1 MLWGV
6 LAIVPLT
13 SAVIINFGFMGFF
26 GIELSHVTAILSS
39 IIIGVGVDFA
49 IHYIS
54 QYRRLVKQNIAIS
67 KQTTSVIDEVGYPI
81 LLDALSNMAFG
92 ALLFSEFIPLQ
103 HMGGL
108 MVFAMI
114 STSFGTLTILAC
126 ILELITQKK
135 NWMDSLI
142 RRSTK

>member
-1 MLWGV
+1 ML
-6 LAIVPLT
+6 LI
-13 SAVIINFGFMGFF
+13 
-26 GIELSHVTAILSS
+26 
-39 IIIGVGVDFA
+39 
-49 IHYIS
+49 Y
-54 QYRRLVKQNIAIS
+54 IAIS
-67 KQTTSVIDEVGYPI
+67 KQTTSVIDEVGYTI